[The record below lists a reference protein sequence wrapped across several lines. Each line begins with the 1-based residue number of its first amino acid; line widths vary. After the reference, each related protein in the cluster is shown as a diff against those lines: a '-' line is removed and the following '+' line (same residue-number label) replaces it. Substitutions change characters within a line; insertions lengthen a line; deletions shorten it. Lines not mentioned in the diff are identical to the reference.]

1 MRRRGSGWR
10 RAIRRYEGN
19 AVIDRFQNGGNNVI
33 RIMYAAMILL
43 AGASVASAQNPAD
56 TSQRGSTVSNI
67 PSDVV
72 KDLAPT
78 GTLRAGINLGNMVL
92 AQKDEKTGEPKGI
105 TVDLARELGRRLGV
119 PVELVRFDA
128 AGKTFE
134 GLKAGTLDIVFLA
147 IEPVRAAEVAFTAPY
162 VIIEGVYLVPS
173 DSALKTVGDVDR
185 AGVRVGV
192 NKGSA
197 YDLFLTRTL
206 KAAQLVRGESGIDL
220 FVKDKLDAAAGVKQ
234 PLVEYAKTNPAV
246 RVMDGR
252 FMEIQQAMGTPH
264 GRDAGAKYLRQF
276 VEEMKASGFVADA
289 LKRSNQPD
297 AAVAPPATN

>member
-1 MRRRGSGWR
+1 M
-10 RAIRRYEGN
+10 
-19 AVIDRFQNGGNNVI
+19 I
-33 RIMYAAMILL
+33 RIMYAAIILL

-56 TSQRGSTVSNI
+56 TSQRGSTVSNT

-92 AQKDEKTGEPKGI
+92 AQTDEKTGEPKGI

-134 GLKAGTLDIVFLA
+134 GLKAGALDIVFLA

-162 VIIEGVYLVPS
+162 VIIEGVYLVPK

-206 KAAQLVRGESGIDL
+206 KAAQLVRGDSGIDL

-252 FMEIQQAMGTPH
+252 FMEIQQAMGTPV
-264 GRDAGAKYLRQF
+264 GRAAGAKYLRQF